1 MSIKDWLQ
9 KTPSQ
14 DKKKESNSLFGKKS
28 QGEFS
33 LFDFLLRNYIYYR
46 PFVCTFNDTGSMVD
60 CDQRVYF
67 DIGLVCTISL
77 ISNRNTQS
85 KILPTDILTKYV
97 SFMVFVNQLRP
108 T

>member
-33 LFDFLLRNYIYYR
+33 LFDFLLQNYIYYR
-46 PFVCTFNDTGSMVD
+46 PFVCTFNDTGSMID

-67 DIGLVCTISL
+67 DIGLVCKVQSHSYPIETLKVRFYQL
-77 ISNRNTQS
+77 IS
-85 KILPTDILTKYV
+85 
-97 SFMVFVNQLRP
+97 
-108 T
+108 